1 VTQTAAGDRTYRQ
14 RRFPRLVGRVS
25 ALGSHRVLV
34 TVLVVATVAGALVL
48 DVLFPSYPI
57 AGFYLVPIT
66 LAALTLRV
74 RATIA
79 VALVCLGLG
88 LYVIIIQDRFDGPT
102 ITVVC
107 FSVISGVGLIALSYL
122 FKQVDRLYETE
133 RSTTEMLESL
143 AAQLQ
148 TLQEVVV
155 LDSDRPLSDLLGR
168 VIDQASQ
175 LLGSDGCCVY
185 RYDPQ
190 LEELRVAAATGAAPS
205 LDALPVSRLTEPVV
219 QSLADRAPVAVPGGG
234 EHGALLAVPLLV
246 RSEVYGVLALT
257 YCGERRFTDLDV
269 RLAASFG
276 GQVALAI
283 ENARLRD
290 EIGQAAA
297 ATERSRLARDLHDS
311 VTQSLFAAS
320 LKAEAIRRR
329 WRPASAEA
337 RENVEDVER
346 LARGALAEMRT
357 LLIEM
362 RPDAL
367 ADAPLTMLLEQLAA
381 ATEGGSRVV
390 VHHEILGDRHLP
402 REVSVALFRI
412 AQEALQNVSRHSGA
426 HEAWVMLDM
435 TEAGARLTV
444 RDDGQ
449 GFDEATV
456 TPVHFGL
463 AVMRERGEDA
473 GVAVTIASA
482 PGAGTSVTAE
492 WRQDGQA

>member
-1 VTQTAAGDRTYRQ
+1 MTTTAGDPAYHQ

-25 ALGSHRVLV
+25 ALGSHRFLV
-34 TVLVVATVAGALVL
+34 TVLVAATIAGALVL
-48 DVLFPSYPI
+48 DLAIPSYPI
-57 AGFYLVPIT
+57 AGFYLVPVT

-74 RATIA
+74 RTTIA

-88 LYVIIIQDRFDGPT
+88 IYVIVIQDRVDGPT

-107 FSVISGVGLIALSYL
+107 FSVLSGVALIALSYL
-122 FKQVDRLYETE
+122 FKQVDQLYETE
-133 RSTTEMLESL
+133 RSTTVMLESL

-185 RYDPQ
+185 RFDAEAEV
-190 LEELRVAAATGAAPS
+190 LEVAAATGS
-205 LDALPVSRLTEPVV
+205 ISCDGALPVSRRDDPVV
-219 QSLADRAPVAVPGGG
+219 RALAGRKPVPVARGETGG
-234 EHGALLAVPLLV
+234 AFLAVPLLV
-246 RSEVYGVLALT
+246 RSEAYGVLALT
-257 YCGERRFTDLDV
+257 YRHEREFTDLDV

-329 WRPASAEA
+329 WRPTTDEA

-357 LLIEM
+357 LLMEM
-362 RPDAL
+362 RPDTL
-367 ADAPLTMLLEQLAA
+367 AEASLTTLLEQLAA
-381 ATEGGSRVV
+381 ATEGGSRVT
-390 VHHEILGDRHLP
+390 VHHEVRGSVRVP
-402 REVSVALFRI
+402 QEVGVALFRI

-426 HEAWVMLDM
+426 GEAWVMLDL
-435 TEAGARLTV
+435 TGPAARLTV
-444 RDDGQ
+444 RDDGR
-449 GFDEATV
+449 GFDEASV
-456 TPVHFGL
+456 TPEHFGL
-463 AVMRERGEDA
+463 AIMRERAEEVGVV
-473 GVAVTIASA
+473 VAVDSA
-482 PGAGTSVTAE
+482 PAAGTTVTAE
-492 WRQDGQA
+492 WRQDGAA